1 MIFLIFSS
9 HVGMFKNCLRLGK
22 KRPGIGSLVSE
33 DAEINETGED
43 RHRGTVMVQMLGI
56 SPQWLLNGKPFVEEI
71 HHGNSKLL
79 INIIWI

>member
-1 MIFLIFSS
+1 
-9 HVGMFKNCLRLGK
+9 
-22 KRPGIGSLVSE
+22 VSE